1 MKREMEKKAVS
12 GIMLTL
18 LFLGMLTLAF
28 KIKLVSAI
36 VPLYPA
42 IYVDPPIVENIM
54 PGNNVTV
61 SINTNYTGL
70 ISAYQFTLSYNA
82 SVLHGINVTNGDIIT
97 TDKTP
102 LAQFIPGTFDN
113 TEGTLSLTG
122 AFIFI
127 VDGPIPSV
135 WGPGTLAD
143 VTFTVVGYGTSNIT
157 LGPETRLW
165 GWPPY
170 PWEDPPIIL
179 DAESMPDHIGHGFF
193 SNKIPGDIDGD
204 YYVGSADFS
213 ILAGAYGTSVGNP
226 VYVPEADI
234 NCDGYI
240 GSADLSILAGN
251 YGTSI

>member
-1 MKREMEKKAVS
+1 MKLKTVS
-12 GIMLTL
+12 GIMLP
-18 LFLGMLTLAF
+18 LFLLGMLTLAF
-28 KIKLVSAI
+28 KIELVSAI

-61 SINTNYTGL
+61 SIKTNYTGL

-102 LAQFIPGTFDN
+102 LAQFIPGTFNN
-113 TEGTLSLTG
+113 TEGTLSPTV

-135 WGPGTLAD
+135 WGPGILAN
-143 VTFTVVGYGTSNIT
+143 VTFTVVGYGSSSIT
-157 LGPETRLW
+157 LGPETGLW

-170 PWEDPPIIL
+170 PWEDPPIIV
-179 DAESMPDHIGHGFF
+179 DAETMPDHIGHGFF
-193 SNKIPGDIDGD
+193 SNKIPGEVNGD
-204 YYVGSADFS
+204 RTVDVLDLEA
-213 ILAGAYGTSVGNP
+213 LNNAYGSERGDPKWNL
-226 VYVPEADI
+226 
-234 NCDGYI
+234 NCDFNWDDKVDA
-240 GSADLSILAGN
+240 ADLFDLSKN
-251 YGTSI
+251 YGKTV